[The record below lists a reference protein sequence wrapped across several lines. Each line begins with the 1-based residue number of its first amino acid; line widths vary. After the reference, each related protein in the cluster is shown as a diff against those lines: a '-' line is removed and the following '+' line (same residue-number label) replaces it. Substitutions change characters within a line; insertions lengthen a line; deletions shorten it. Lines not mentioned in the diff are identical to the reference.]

1 MNKTIKNIYIS
12 YLKTV
17 WKSKFIFILF
27 FWMFVSF
34 IVILEPIIF
43 TQIIKK
49 IEYFYQTWIF
59 DKTWTINQIIL
70 RSVFIVFSISMQYIY
85 DYVFVWHTTNKNY
98 VEECNKYTKKII
110 SMNYSDY
117 LLKKQWWLYKIL
129 DRWTDSQVKF
139 LYFFFQ
145 DILRS
150 SIWIIFIIIILIYI
164 NPLMS
169 LIVLWMVPVMC
180 YLWYFFIK
188 KVSPHQKDLNDR
200 WDAIFA
206 TIWNLLSWFMLTK
219 VLTLENTFTKDIQK
233 RLWKILD
240 KQLEINKYW
249 SISTIYTNVVVMIS
263 RILVLWFWVF
273 FVINNKLSFAELF
286 LFFNYIWWIY
296 FPLGYI
302 FSRFREATQY
312 IVWVEKMH
320 TEFDLLESEDIHTWS
335 KIKKVDWKIE
345 YNNIRF
351 KYTWKKTI
359 FKDLSFEINPG
370 EKVAFVWNTWAWK
383 STIVNL
389 LLRFWDT
396 TGGEILLDW
405 KNINTISK
413 KELRKHIWIV
423 TQEVSLFNDSIKN
436 NLLFVN
442 PKASEEELKNCLK
455 MAEANFVFDFD
466 EWTDTIIWE
475 RWLKLSWW
483 EKQRLSIARL
493 FLKNPEI
500 LILDEAT
507 SALDNKT
514 EKLIQKALDKLMK
527 WRTSIVIAHRLST
540 IQNSDNI
547 FVLENW
553 KIVESG
559 NYTKLINQKAKFYE
573 LSNPQHLIIN

>member
-17 WKSKFIFILF
+17 GKSKFIFILF
-27 FWMFVSF
+27 FGMFVSF

-49 IEYFYQTWIF
+49 IEYFYQTGIF
-59 DKTWTINQIIL
+59 DKTGTINQIIL
-70 RSVFIVFSISMQYIY
+70 RSVFIVFSISMQFIY
-85 DYVFVWHTTNKNY
+85 DYVFVGHTTNKNY

-117 LLKKQWWLYKIL
+117 LLKKQGGLYKIL
-129 DRWTDSQVKF
+129 DRGTDSQVKF

-150 SIWIIFIIIILIYI
+150 SIGIIFIIIILIYI

-169 LIVLWMVPVMC
+169 LIVLGMVPVMC
-180 YLWYFFIK
+180 YLGYFFIK

-206 TIWNLLSWFMLTK
+206 TIGNLLSGFMLTK

-233 RLWKILD
+233 RLGKILD

-263 RILVLWFWVF
+263 RILVLGFGVF

-286 LFFNYIWWIY
+286 LFFNYIGWIY

-312 IVWVEKMH
+312 IVGVEKMH
-320 TEFDLLESEDIHTWS
+320 TEFDLLESEDIHTGS
-335 KIKKVDWKIE
+335 KIKKVDGKIE

-351 KYTWKKTI
+351 KYTGKKTI

-370 EKVAFVWNTWAWK
+370 EKVAFVGNTGAGK

-396 TGGEILLDW
+396 TGGEILLDG

-413 KELRKHIWIV
+413 KELRKHIGIV

-442 PKASEEELKNCLK
+442 PKASDADLKNCLK

-466 EWTDTIIWE
+466 EGIDTIIGE
-475 RWLKLSWW
+475 RGLKLSGG

-527 WRTSIVIAHRLST
+527 GRTSIVIAHRLST

-547 FVLENW
+547 FVLENG